1 MNSDNFMDSELINK
15 IARDFANA
23 TSLAVVVVN
32 IHGEEVSDLYHF
44 TPFCQLMRQDPEMS
58 RRCRMS
64 DRCGGLEASKSNQP
78 CIYRCHAGLTDFSIP
93 LVIGGHLVGFVLC
106 GQVRLHDTVQLPEV
120 QECSS
125 YAWRQDFQFTEN
137 FEKIPVINY
146 DRLLS
151 SAELL
156 KIIVDNYLKQQRDF
170 VVIKEHAPTNA
181 ERRVAIPSQHDSKM
195 KKALRYIDSHY
206 SEDLRLEDVAAMVY
220 LSPYYFSKLFK
231 KYQGIGFNA
240 YVNQQR
246 MQSALQMLEQS
257 DWSIAVIARNLGF
270 SQASYF
276 CKVFR
281 QAYRITPQAYRE
293 QRLASPDISINKN
306 IALQRN

>member
-125 YAWRQDFQFTEN
+125 YAWQQDFQFTEN

-170 VVIKEHAPTNA
+170 VVIKEHAPASA

-195 KKALRYIDSHY
+195 KKALRYIDGHY

>member
-1 MNSDNFMDSELINK
+1 MNSGSFMDSELINK
-15 IARDFANA
+15 IAHDFANA
-23 TSLAVVVVN
+23 TNLAVVVVN

-44 TPFCQLMRQDPEMS
+44 TPFCQSLRQDPEMG

-106 GQVRLHDTVQLPEV
+106 GQVRIKDTVKLPEM
-120 QECSS
+120 QESS
-125 YAWRQDFQFTEN
+125 SFTWRQNGQLAEHFEN
-137 FEKIPVINY
+137 IPIIDY

-151 SAELL
+151 SADLL
-156 KIIVDNYLKQQRDF
+156 KIIVDNYLKQQLDF
-170 VVIKEHAPTNA
+170 VVIKEHQPASA
-181 ERRVAIPSQHDSKM
+181 ERRAPIPSQHDSKM
-195 KKALRYIDSHY
+195 KKVLRYIDSHY

-246 MQSALQMLEQS
+246 MDSARQMLEQS

-270 SQASYF
+270 SQTSYF

-293 QRLASPDISINKN
+293 QRLMSQNNAPAGN
-306 IALQRN
+306 IAMPRN

>member
-1 MNSDNFMDSELINK
+1 MNSGNFMDSELINK
-15 IARDFANA
+15 IAHDFANA
-23 TSLAVVVVN
+23 TNLAVVVVN
-32 IHGEEVSDLYHF
+32 IHGEEVSDLYQF
-44 TPFCQLMRQDPEMS
+44 TPFCQLMRQDPEMR
-58 RRCRMS
+58 RRCRTS

-106 GQVRLHDTVQLPEV
+106 GQVRVQDSVQLPEV
-120 QECSS
+120 QVCSDL
-125 YAWRQDFQFTEN
+125 AWQQNYQYTEN
-137 FEKIPVINY
+137 FDKIPVINY

-151 SAELL
+151 AADLL
-156 KIIVDNYLKQQRDF
+156 KIIVDNYLEQQLDF
-170 VVIKEHAPTNA
+170 VVIKDQVPPAA
-181 ERRVAIPSQHDSKM
+181 ERHVAIPSQHDSKM

-206 SEDLRLEDVAAMVY
+206 AEDLRLEDLAAMVY

-231 KYQGIGFNA
+231 KYQGVGFNA
-240 YVNQQR
+240 YVNQRR

-293 QRLASPDISINKN
+293 QHLGSADLGLNKN
-306 IALQRN
+306 VALPRN